1 MLLRGQLSGTKVAL
15 VVHIYP
21 VSNGVEAS
29 LAAEFFHDRKQF
41 VLAMKT
47 AGSVI
52 AGIFRPVEFAS
63 GDDFQ
68 RDFPLMGEGT
78 RVCQL
83 GTSQAGRISD
93 DGQHI
98 AA

>member
-15 VVHIYP
+15 VVRIYP
-21 VSNGVEAS
+21 ISDGVEAS
-29 LAAEFFHDRKQF
+29 LTAEFLQDRKQL

-47 AGSVI
+47 AGGVI
-52 AGIFRPVEFAS
+52 AGIFRPVELAS

-68 RDFPLMGEGT
+68 RDFPLMGEGS
-78 RVCQL
+78 RVRQL
-83 GTSQAGRISD
+83 GTGQAGRISD